1 MPGTAL
7 GAIASGIKYTR
18 IYTNIILGG
27 FSMFAL
33 LTLTLERFLAL
44 IYIYFSMKPQSR
56 FSGIFDDHNSQFAA
70 INIFLREHS

>member
-1 MPGTAL
+1 
-7 GAIASGIKYTR
+7 
-18 IYTNIILGG
+18 
-27 FSMFAL
+27 MFAL